1 MLALHP
7 NPIVSVIIPVM
18 NERRTLR
25 RVIAQAARVHPR
37 IEVMVVSNGTTDGSD
52 RIADTMGARLLR
64 YDEPLG
70 HDVGRS
76 VGAQAARGEIL
87 LFIDGDMVIAA
98 SKLQPYIQKIA
109 EGADVVLNNYWGPVN
124 QRAVHQVVLAKYA
137 LNALLLRPDL
147 RGASMTA
154 VPHAM
159 SRRALETIGSEA
171 LSVPP
176 LAQAIAIN
184 KGLAV
189 TVGNTIDVGKLN
201 RIRTKGLDFD
211 PLAQLINDDHLQAVC
226 WLLEQGGG
234 RDEYTDLTRQRWR
247 VES

>member
-1 MLALHP
+1 
-7 NPIVSVIIPVM
+7 
-18 NERRTLR
+18 
-25 RVIAQAARVHPR
+25 
-37 IEVMVVSNGTTDGSD
+37 MVVSNGTTDGSD
-52 RIADTMGARLLR
+52 QIADTMGARLLR

-124 QRAVHQVVLAKYA
+124 QHAVHQVVLAKYA
-137 LNALLLRPDL
+137 LNAMLLRPDL

-154 VPHAM
+154 VPHAI
-159 SRRALETIGSEA
+159 SRRALETIGSEV

-176 LAQAIAIN
+176 LAQAIAIH

-189 TVGNTIDVGKLN
+189 TVGNSIDVGKLN
-201 RIRTKGLDFD
+201 LIRTKGLDFD
-211 PLAQLINDDHLQAVC
+211 PLEQLINDDHLQAVC

-234 RDEYTDLTRQRWR
+234 LDKYTDLTRQ
-247 VES
+247 